1 MGSRKRQKAAPADL
15 ATATGFS
22 ERTIR
27 DYLARGWDGDPTN
40 LDAWRREN
48 LRRRGSRSALPR
60 MDRQTPEELEGDA
73 DRAAGSTSP
82 DWSAEYRRVKTLQA
96 LLELKHRQ
104 GELIRRDEVDR
115 LFLARVSEVRAGL
128 LLIPRTVAR
137 RLAHQSAEVVEEE
150 LEAEVRKL
158 LERFARGDP
167 ILEGKTRKR
176 GKGSRA

>member
-1 MGSRKRQKAAPADL
+1 MS
-15 ATATGFS
+15 
-22 ERTIR
+22 
-27 DYLARGWDGDPTN
+27 
-40 LDAWRREN
+40 
-48 LRRRGSRSALPR
+48 
-60 MDRQTPEELEGDA
+60 
-73 DRAAGSTSP
+73 RAAYPNGCTIS
-82 DWSAEYRRVKTLQA
+82 V
-96 LLELKHRQ
+96 
-104 GELIRRDEVDR
+104 DEVDR

>member
-1 MGSRKRQKAAPADL
+1 MASRKTRKRTPADL
-15 ATATGFS
+15 AAATGFS

-27 DYLARGWDGDPTN
+27 DYQARGWDGDPAS
-40 LDAWRREN
+40 LESWRREN

-60 MDRQTPEELEGDA
+60 MDRRGPEEEESGTE
-73 DRAAGSTSP
+73 RASGGT

-104 GELIRRDEVDR
+104 GELIRREDVDR
-115 LFLARVSEVRAGL
+115 LFLERVAEVRAGL

-158 LERFARGDP
+158 LERFSRGDP
-167 ILEGKTRKR
+167 ILEGKTRNR
-176 GKGSRA
+176 GKGARGNR